1 MKELYILR
9 HAKEEFNQNIND
21 YDLHLSEQGSKDAK
35 KIGEILNKKKVI
47 PDLIVSSPALRA
59 RETAQIVAK
68 QINYKNHIMYNEV
81 IYEAFLNELIESISY
96 TYDSVNSLLIVGHNP
111 ALTALAIT
119 FTDFKEELKNSDLIK
134 IEFDCNSWI
143 DIDKNNSKFVE
154 HLKI

>member
-35 KIGEILNKKKVI
+35 KIGEILNKKKVL